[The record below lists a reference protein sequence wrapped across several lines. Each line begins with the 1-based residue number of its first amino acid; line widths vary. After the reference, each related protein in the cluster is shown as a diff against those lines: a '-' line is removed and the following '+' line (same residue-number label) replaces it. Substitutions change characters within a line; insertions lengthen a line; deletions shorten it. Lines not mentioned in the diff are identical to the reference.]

1 MKNIFT
7 RQDVAD
13 EIGIS
18 KRTLARRIKSLNLE
32 FSRQLLTTSQLI
44 MIYEALRI
52 PLPDALKKS
61 KYQLEAQRLMH
72 EALKN

>member
-18 KRTLARRIKSLNLE
+18 KRTLARRIKALNLE
-32 FSRQLLTTSQLI
+32 FSRQLLTTRQLI

-52 PLPDALKKS
+52 PLPDDLKKS
-61 KYQLEAQRLMH
+61 KYQLEEQRFAQ
-72 EALKN
+72 

>member
-18 KRTLARRIKSLNLE
+18 KRTLARRIKALNLE
-32 FSRQLLTTSQLI
+32 FSRELLTTSQLI
-44 MIYEALRI
+44 LIYEGLRI
-52 PLPDALKKS
+52 PLSDALQKS
-61 KYQLEAQRLMH
+61 KFQLEKQRSAQ
-72 EALKN
+72 

>member
-18 KRTLARRIKSLNLE
+18 KRTLARRIKALNLE

-44 MIYEALRI
+44 IIYEALRI
-52 PLPDALKKS
+52 PLPDDLKKS
-61 KYQLEAQRLMH
+61 KYQLEEQRLVH
-72 EALKN
+72 

>member
-18 KRTLARRIKSLNLE
+18 KRTLARRIKALNLE

-44 MIYEALRI
+44 KIYEALGI
-52 PLPDALKKS
+52 PLSNDLQKS
-61 KYQLEAQRLMH
+61 KYQLEAQRS
-72 EALKN
+72 AR